1 MSDAASPSDG
11 AKLAPRPG
19 HLGYTRATRKMLVD
33 GPWWRPDALARGLV
47 PSLRVRRAQT
57 KRKPAKSAVP
67 QAAAPVDMSA
77 TDRAA
82 LIAAYQSGVI
92 TMWKHDGERG
102 YRLTVP
108 GRQDD

>member
-1 MSDAASPSDG
+1 M
-11 AKLAPRPG
+11 
-19 HLGYTRATRKMLVD
+19 
-33 GPWWRPDALARGLV
+33 
-47 PSLRVRRAQT
+47 T

-108 GRQDD
+108 GRQDDYVEPAKLMSYLEKLRGAA